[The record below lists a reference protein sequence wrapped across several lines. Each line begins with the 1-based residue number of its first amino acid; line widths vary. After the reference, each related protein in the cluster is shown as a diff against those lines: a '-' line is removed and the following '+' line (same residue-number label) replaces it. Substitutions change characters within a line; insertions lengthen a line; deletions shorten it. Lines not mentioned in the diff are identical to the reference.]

1 MADMSAGTKGFVA
14 ECFWPGVREADIE
27 SADARAR
34 LSAEALDREGQTVHY
49 LGSLLFPSDEVV
61 FFQFDAVSA
70 DAVRR
75 ASERAAIPFE
85 RIVESVG
92 MSAQGRRAHEA
103 GKGGFEG

>member
-1 MADMSAGTKGFVA
+1 MADLSGGTKGFVA

-27 SADARAR
+27 SADGRAR
-34 LSAEALDREGQTVHY
+34 LSAEALDREGQSVRY

-61 FFQFDAVSA
+61 FFEFDAVSA

-92 MSAQGRRAHEA
+92 MSAQLRNARTTGN
-103 GKGGFEG
+103 GGLEG